1 MTLSSMF
8 EPQDPAPMPPIPR
21 TIKALIGVGCTAV
34 TASVLL
40 LEIYGNPEAG
50 RPSAPTARLGV
61 VAPVTI
67 LSPDDCTAAG
77 HCNSGGPPCRN

>member
-21 TIKALIGVGCTAV
+21 AMKALIVVGCTAV

-40 LEIYGNPEAG
+40 LEIYGNPKAG
-50 RPSAPTARLGV
+50 RPSVPTARLGA
-61 VAPVTI
+61 VAPVAF
-67 LSPDDCTAAG
+67 LSTGDCTATG